1 MNQTEPKAEYTTP
14 QLIVYGNV
22 EDLTRGG
29 INVSVADNLSDV
41 VKSPRK
47 P

>member
-29 INVSVADNLSDV
+29 ISVSTADLQSQ
-41 VKSPRK
+41 PLGLRR
-47 P
+47 